1 MPFVRIVQH
10 KHIMAGAAEI
20 FFGPNVNLGLSL
32 QVGLKPKS
40 TFKDQKNFALCVE
53 MFYIWQEHVCLT

>member
-1 MPFVRIVQH
+1 
-10 KHIMAGAAEI
+10 MAGAAEI
-20 FFGPNVNLGLSL
+20 FFCPNVNLGLSL

-53 MFYIWQEHVCLT
+53 MFYMIVHKICVWYIVLGGQM